1 MKSVYITT
9 VFGPD
14 SPGLIKSLATV
25 TRGLGGEWLTSK
37 AMKIDGQFTA
47 MMKVTIEKEIETK
60 LKAELQENFKDLT
73 FAYSEAETGKD
84 KPLETI
90 NLSVDCKDRP
100 GLTKDI
106 NGIISNQNL
115 KVESMEFNRYEVTGL
130 GEAVFSAKLAISVS
144 EGTNKELV
152 AEYFEA
158 LPDDVRVNIT

>member
-14 SPGLIKSLATV
+14 SPGIIKSLAAV

-37 AMKIDGQFTA
+37 AMKLDSQFSA
-47 MMKVTIEKEIETK
+47 MMKVSIDKDSEAK
-60 LKAELQENFKDLT
+60 LNAELEAQFKDLT
-73 FAYSEAETGKD
+73 FVHSEADSIKD

-90 NLSVDCKDRP
+90 NLVVDCKDRP

-106 NGIISNQNL
+106 NGIISSQNL
-115 KVESMEFNRYEVTGL
+115 QVESMEFNRYEIAGL
-130 GEAVFSAKLAISVS
+130 GEAVFSAKLSVS
-144 EGTNKELV
+144 VAEGTNSESV

-158 LPDDVRVNIT
+158 LPDDVRVNIG